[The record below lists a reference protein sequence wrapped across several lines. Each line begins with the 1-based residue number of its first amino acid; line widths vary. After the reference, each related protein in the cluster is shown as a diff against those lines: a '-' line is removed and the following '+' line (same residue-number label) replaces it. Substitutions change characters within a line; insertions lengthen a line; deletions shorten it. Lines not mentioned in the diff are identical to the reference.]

1 MVRGVVL
8 LCGGVVA
15 AIAIGDREL
24 LCGDF
29 RLLMP
34 AAVCAGVC
42 AYEVRY
48 KHTQGQISRGRFV
61 LHMHISCF
69 DWCMCANRISPSW
82 AGSGMK
88 CKSISEFSVTGAEET
103 AAHLPETL
111 PRPHLPMC
119 SSSLPQDRRLSP
131 GKC

>member
-34 AAVCAGVC
+34 AVVCAGVC

-48 KHTQGQISRGRFV
+48 KRTQGQISRGRSV
-61 LHMHISCF
+61 LHMHVACF
-69 DWCMCANRISPSW
+69 DWGMCANRISPSW
-82 AGSGMK
+82 AGSGMNASL
-88 CKSISEFSVTGAEET
+88 KSFRSLAEET

-111 PRPHLPMC
+111 PCPHLPIC
-119 SSSLPQDRRLSP
+119 SSSLPLDRRLSP